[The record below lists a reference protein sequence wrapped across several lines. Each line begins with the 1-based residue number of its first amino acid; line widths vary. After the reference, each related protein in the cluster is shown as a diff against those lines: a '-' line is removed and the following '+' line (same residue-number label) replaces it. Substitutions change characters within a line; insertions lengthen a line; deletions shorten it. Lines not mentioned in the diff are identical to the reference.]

1 MMPHER
7 KAILHNGILKGN
19 TKYNLQSI
27 ETIPFKYIK
36 WLAQSQYCDDAIR
49 EYYLSVKNPEPVVS
63 ICIHCNET
71 KPLEDMVPALESL
84 NIKGVFHK
92 SNVCQ
97 GCNDRKLAL
106 TSAKN
111 ICESFGM
118 EFNEQ
123 DIPEEFIKAKMHITR
138 TKRNVELKINKKCY
152 Q

>member
-7 KAILHNGILKGN
+7 KVILHNGILKGN

-84 NIKGVFHK
+84 NIKGVIYK
-92 SNVCQ
+92 S
-97 GCNDRKLAL
+97 
-106 TSAKN
+106 
-111 ICESFGM
+111 
-118 EFNEQ
+118 
-123 DIPEEFIKAKMHITR
+123 
-138 TKRNVELKINKKCY
+138 
-152 Q
+152 